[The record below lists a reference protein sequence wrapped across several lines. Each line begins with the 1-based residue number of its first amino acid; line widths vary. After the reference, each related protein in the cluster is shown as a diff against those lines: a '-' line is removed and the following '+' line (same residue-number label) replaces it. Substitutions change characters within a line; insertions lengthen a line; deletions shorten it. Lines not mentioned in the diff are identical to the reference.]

1 MKLLAFILTVI
12 STFVSINVNANQSY
26 INGTDNMVILSTPP
40 TRTFANEQYVYGFLA
55 NHSFKHSSGLII
67 KFDSKCQVY
76 IDGDWVAGAISVLRY
91 DATSALIQ
99 FNSPIYG
106 TNRLLV
112 KIANDKLELVDT
124 KDQSVYRQYK

>member
-1 MKLLAFILTVI
+1 MKRVLIMLTAILAFI
-12 STFVSINVNANQSY
+12 SVNANQTY
-26 INGTDNMVILSTPP
+26 INGTDNMTIQSTPP

-55 NHSFKHSSGLII
+55 NHSFRHSSGLII
-67 KFDSKCQVY
+67 KFDSRCQVY

-99 FNSPIYG
+99 FNSPSYG

-112 KIANDKLELVDT
+112 KIVNDKLELVDT
-124 KDQSVYRQYK
+124 RDQSVYHQYK